1 MHVFK
6 YGKVACRWRCFL
18 YVGIRDVIDVCG
30 LMGLAVSE
38 WVRWT
43 ERLALGAGLSRDV
56 ASSAFCN
63 PAYSEI
69 PLVPA
74 HTPAHG
80 NAETPPNT
88 HSTHKITDLMTHSF
102 SHTLIRANSLAHK
115 NTCIGHS

>member
-1 MHVFK
+1 
-6 YGKVACRWRCFL
+6 
-18 YVGIRDVIDVCG
+18 
-30 LMGLAVSE
+30 MGLAVSE

-80 NAETPPNT
+80 NAGTPPNT
-88 HSTHKITDLMTHSF
+88 HSTHNITDLMTHSF
-102 SHTLIRANSLAHK
+102 SHTLIIATLLAHK
-115 NTCIGHS
+115 NACIGHS